1 MGVYSKALHHVN
13 NKDFKKTHQRRL
25 DEEKFLSLKIREKEI
40 LEQQEVE
47 QIKEISSSLKSD
59 WKSELFP
66 EVKQEVKKE
75 EVKVKVKVPEKL
87 KSDWKKELSEGMTTG
102 GQEVQF
108 APSDIPLDTI
118 DAADPAS
125 FTVNNGGFDSDPPS
139 DGLSGAEIVSSGTG
153 SGNNGGF
160 NLGRSYLSFN
170 GVGFNDSGSP
180 EFDNIRHVILSPV
193 DATRATTLE
202 ITAIVGNG
210 LNGGE
215 APGVNQDLQLWFT
228 DINDPETITAAF
240 DDNGNFINVVP
251 YNGYGSLRTYSVT
264 IPNNQ
269 YNQLRRSGIS
279 FVLFQN
285 QGDNPTTTGDNYG
298 ITEVKVKRTTPVS
311 VVAPLDSPEAVS
323 FFRVGT
329 GPNVETPEQRYR
341 RITQQLLASKNYTN
355 QKFGSNYPGSN
366 FSGIIGVSA
375 SPLGRNGMLSAW
387 GGGIGPDMSQL
398 QNQKAGQVNNKNSAL
413 QNKLAALEKENQRL
427 SQSRNPADWDKAQ
440 FGTAPEIARLRA
452 ELSKSTPS
460 TSSGETNRPAGAT
473 FTTQKSDAFM
483 AGFNKEAQRLGMPIR
498 DNWGRIVSSVPSTPP
513 PSISQSKSS
522 TKLTPQQLANMDR
535 QIKQLEADN
544 EKIKA
549 DQNKRAWELA
559 ANLAMDVV
567 TAAALL
573 TPIPGDEAAVIG
585 ARTAAQTAKMARNY
599 QRQNP
604 GKYNPFLSDKAN
616 QLARQQGV
624 GTNVKGQNPAFR
636 NPLKNS
642 YEPQGEVISEKK
654 TSKTLK
660 SVQQALYPGQPSPNG
675 FPDQDPPKQLPN
687 GFHQDYGQK
696 DNMYNTLDK
705 ASAMSMPPT
714 GNPEIDKKV
723 AKARKQPK

>member
-1 MGVYSKALHHVN
+1 MGVYSKTLHHVN
-13 NKDFKKTHQRRL
+13 NKDFKKTRQRHL
-25 DEEKFLSLKIREKEI
+25 DEEKFLSLKIKEKEI

-75 EVKVKVKVPEKL
+75 EVKVNVKVPEKL

-125 FTVNNGGFDSDPPS
+125 FTVNNGGFDPDSPS

-170 GVGFNDSGSP
+170 GVGFNDGSTP
-180 EFDNIRHVILSPV
+180 QFDNIRHVILTPV

-210 LNGGE
+210 SNGGE
-215 APGVNQDLQLWFT
+215 SPAVDQDLQLWYT
-228 DINDPETITAAF
+228 DSNSIVAAF
-240 DDNGNFINVVP
+240 DDNGNFINAVP
-251 YNGYGSLRTYSVT
+251 YNGSGSLRTYSVT

-298 ITEVKVKRTTPVS
+298 ITEIKVKRTTPVS
-311 VVAPLDSPEAVS
+311 VIAPLDSPEAVS

-341 RITQQLLASKNYTN
+341 RITQQLLASKNYTTT
-355 QKFGSNYPGSN
+355 KFGSNYPGSN
-366 FSGIIGVSA
+366 FSGIRGVSA
-375 SPLGRNGMLSAW
+375 SPLGRDAMLNTWSS
-387 GGGIGPDMSQL
+387 GIGPDMSQL

-413 QNKLAALEKENQRL
+413 QDKLAALEKENKRL

-440 FGTAPEIARLRA
+440 FGTAPEISRLRA
-452 ELSKSTPS
+452 ELSKSSS
-460 TSSGETNRPAGAT
+460 TSSTSKP
-473 FTTQKSDAFM
+473 TTSTTSNNAALQSKLA
-483 AGFNKEAQRLGMPIR
+483 ALEKENQRL
-498 DNWGRIVSSVPSTPP
+498 
-513 PSISQSKSS
+513 SKS
-522 TKLTPQQLANMDR
+522 R
-535 QIKQLEADN
+535 
-544 EKIKA
+544 
-549 DQNKRAWELA
+549 
-559 ANLAMDVV
+559 
-567 TAAALL
+567 
-573 TPIPGDEAAVIG
+573 
-585 ARTAAQTAKMARNY
+585 
-599 QRQNP
+599 
-604 GKYNPFLSDKAN
+604 
-616 QLARQQGV
+616 
-624 GTNVKGQNPAFR
+624 NPADWNKAQFGTAPEIAR
-636 NPLKNS
+636 LKAELS
-642 YEPQGEVISEKK
+642 KSTSGSTT
-654 TSKTLK
+654 TSKTGSTQQPKPPTQQPKLDKFGRQIGTPLPPGVMQDMLKGGKTASPVGDAAIMAASALAARAGLNALK
-660 SVQQALYPGQPSPNG
+660 SGGAA
-675 FPDQDPPKQLPN
+675 PK
-687 GFHQDYGQK
+687 
-696 DNMYNTLDK
+696 
-705 ASAMSMPPT
+705 PPT
-714 GNPEIDKKV
+714 PAPKPPTPNQRVQNFNARMDAARNPNTGGYRDILKPQLGPNKPSGG
-723 AKARKQPK
+723 KR

>member
-1 MGVYSKALHHVN
+1 MGVYSKTLHHVN
-13 NKDFKKTHQRRL
+13 NRDFKKTRQRHL

-87 KSDWKKELSEGMTTG
+87 KSDWKKELAEGMTTG
-102 GQEVQF
+102 GQEIQF

-118 DAADPAS
+118 DASDPAS
-125 FTVNNGGFDSDPPS
+125 FTANNGGFDSTMPQ
-139 DGLSGAEIVSSGTG
+139 DGLMGSSIVSNGTG

-160 NLGRSYLSFN
+160 NLGKSYLSFN
-170 GVGFNDSGSP
+170 GTGYDLSNVPG
-180 EFDNIRHVILSPV
+180 FDNTRAVILTPF
-193 DATRATTLE
+193 DNTRATTLE

-210 LNGGE
+210 SNGGE
-215 APGVNQDLQLWFT
+215 APAVGQDIQLWYT
-228 DINDPETITAAF
+228 DLNGDNPNALISTYDEETYDQIIA
-240 DDNGNFINVVP
+240 VP
-251 YNGYGSLRTYSVT
+251 YNGSGSLRTYSVT
-264 IPNNQ
+264 IPS
-269 YNQLRRSGIS
+269 YLRKSGIS
-279 FVLFQN
+279 FVLLQS
-285 QGDNPTTTGDNYG
+285 QGSNPLLTGDNYG
-298 ITEVKVKRTTPVS
+298 ITEVKIKRTTPVS

-687 GFHQDYGQK
+687 GFHQDYGQR
-696 DNMYNTLDK
+696 DSMYNTLDK

-723 AKARKQPK
+723 EKAKKQPK